1 MSAYTNAQFFR
12 LVIDMPVTAKDIALE
27 LRLSQP
33 TVSRILSG
41 VPGHRVAETT
51 RTRVEDT
58 ARRMGYQP
66 NAVAR
71 SLREG
76 RTHIIGLYTNHDYDA
91 RNEFLGTIIGSLQ
104 RGCEQQELDLLLHS
118 ARFDS
123 SPETMFG
130 KLRDGRIDGLILHA
144 NADDPL
150 VTLLGESTLPVV
162 AIADSVPGLPSV
174 TCDDA
179 DGMHQIITSLWERG
193 YRQFVFLAPN
203 QPLTSVV
210 RRRMAFEAEIARHK
224 VAAEDWAI
232 LSIVGEEAG
241 ERLSDILKFGLR
253 PAVVCWNDRTAYALL
268 RACQANQVRVP
279 EDLAVTGFDGFPD
292 DKIPAWRI
300 VTVRCPWASV
310 AAAALDVLIKR
321 IGGSPGPE
329 TETCLPVSLVLGN
342 TA

>member
-1 MSAYTNAQFFR
+1 
-12 LVIDMPVTAKDIALE
+12 MPVTAKDIALE
-27 LRLSQP
+27 LQLSQP

-41 VPGHRVAETT
+41 VPGHRVAEAT
-51 RTRVEDT
+51 RARVEDT

-71 SLREG
+71 SLRQG
-76 RTHIIGLYTNHDYDA
+76 RTHIVGLYTNHDYDA

-104 RGCEQQELDLLLHS
+104 RACEQQDLDLLLHS
-118 ARFDS
+118 ARFGRS
-123 SPETMFG
+123 AETMFG

-150 VTLLGESTLPVV
+150 VTLLGASTLPVV
-162 AIADSVPGLPSV
+162 TIADSLPDLPSV

-179 DGMHQIITSLWERG
+179 GGMHQIMTTLWERG
-193 YRQFVFLAPN
+193 YRRFVFLGPD

-210 RRRMAFEAEIARHK
+210 RRRMAFEAEIARHE
-224 VAAEDWAI
+224 VAAGDCTI

-241 ERLSDILKFGLR
+241 MRLSDILAFGHK

-268 RACQANQVRVP
+268 RACRAKQVRVP

-292 DKIPAWRI
+292 DKIPAWKI
-300 VTVRCPWASV
+300 LTVRCPWADV
-310 AAAALDVLIKR
+310 AAAALGVLIER
-321 IGGSPGPE
+321 IGGSSAPAR
-329 TETCLPVSLVLGN
+329 ETCLPVSLVPGN